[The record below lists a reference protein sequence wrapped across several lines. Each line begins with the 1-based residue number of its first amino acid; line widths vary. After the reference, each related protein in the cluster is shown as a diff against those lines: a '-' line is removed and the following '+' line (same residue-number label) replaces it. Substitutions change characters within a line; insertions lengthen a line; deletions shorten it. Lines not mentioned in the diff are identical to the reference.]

1 MPTPIVIPSR
11 PDPVTFDLE
20 ETALIVVDMQ
30 NAYASKG
37 GYVDILGS
45 DLSEA
50 PAVIEVIRRVLAA
63 VRPLKL
69 PIIFTQNGW
78 DPQLQEAGGPGSPN
92 WYKSNAL
99 KLMRQQ
105 PQLSGQLLIKGTW
118 DYDFVEALRP
128 QPGDIILQKTR
139 YSAFAGTDFDML
151 LRQRGIRNLIFTG
164 IATNVCVES
173 TLREAFHREY
183 FCLLL
188 SDSTTQVGPPLL
200 KETALTNVEKFF
212 GWVCSSEDFLSAL
225 RVSLP
230 EAVGIQG

>member
-200 KETALTNVEKFF
+200 KE
-212 GWVCSSEDFLSAL
+212 
-225 RVSLP
+225 
-230 EAVGIQG
+230 

>member
-225 RVSLP
+225 GVSLP